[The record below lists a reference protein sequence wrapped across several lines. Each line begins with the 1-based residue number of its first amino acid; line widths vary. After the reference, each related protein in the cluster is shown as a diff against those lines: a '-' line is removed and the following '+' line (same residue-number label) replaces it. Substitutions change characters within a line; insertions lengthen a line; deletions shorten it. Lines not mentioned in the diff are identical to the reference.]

1 MQARGVEEVYWRDY
15 TAFPAWRPLSMEDS
29 PPEYDLYLVTYKMM
43 EFKESRSS
51 HIPLLAE
58 LAPEQRLCINPR
70 TARQRQIQDN
80 DRVWVES
87 HNAVTGEARRVEV
100 KVAFTEG
107 IRPDVVAMP
116 HHYGEVARHPWARGQ
131 GPTPNQLYFSGEGY
145 VASTQDQSYHVKV
158 RVYKIGTSN
167 G

>member
-1 MQARGVEEVYWRDY
+1 
-15 TAFPAWRPLSMEDS
+15 MEGS
-29 PPEYDLYLVTYKMM
+29 PREYDLYLVTYKMM

-58 LAPEQRLCINPR
+58 LAPEQRLCINPK
-70 TARQRQIQDN
+70 TARQRNIQDG
-80 DRVWVES
+80 DEVWVES
-87 HNAVTGEARRVEV
+87 HNAFTGETRRVNV

-116 HHYGEVARHPWARGQ
+116 HHYGEVARHPWASGQ
-131 GPTPNQLYFSGEGY
+131 GPTPNTLYFSGEGY
-145 VASTQDQSYHVKV
+145 VANTQDQSFHVKV
-158 RVYKIGTSN
+158 RVYKSGMSH